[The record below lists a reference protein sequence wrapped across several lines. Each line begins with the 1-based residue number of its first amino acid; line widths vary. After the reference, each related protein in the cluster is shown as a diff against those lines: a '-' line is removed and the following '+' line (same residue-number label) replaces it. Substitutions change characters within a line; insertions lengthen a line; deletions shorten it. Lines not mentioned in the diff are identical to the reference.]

1 MTDDAPRTEDA
12 ARELIAAVLGRIA
25 PEIDLADVDPDADL
39 RDETDLDSMDF
50 LNLVTGI
57 HERTGIEIPEADY
70 PRLDTLADAIAYL
83 LERAGT

>member
-1 MTDDAPRTEDA
+1 MTDEDA
-12 ARELIAAVLGRIA
+12 QDVIAAVLGRIA
-25 PEIDLADVDPDADL
+25 PEIDLADVDADADL

-70 PRLDTLADAIAYL
+70 PRLDTLAHAVAYL
-83 LERAGT
+83 VERAAG